1 MDVNSPS
8 LELDAVFSILD
19 TRRRRT
25 TLAVLADHRKTLSLA
40 DLADEVAVREHDT
53 TITNLSP
60 TVVDEISRSLY
71 HNHVPVLADAGLVA
85 YDRERDLVT
94 ATGRLDEL
102 EPFLSMALE
111 TERVEEPVPTADWR
125 ETDGD

>member
-53 TITNLSP
+53 RITNLSP
-60 TVVDEISRSLY
+60 TVVDEISSSLY
-71 HNHVPVLADAGLVA
+71 HDHVPVLADADLVA

-102 EPFLSMALE
+102 EPFLSMTLE
-111 TERVEEPVPTADWR
+111 TERVEEPVPTADRR
-125 ETDGD
+125 ELDDD